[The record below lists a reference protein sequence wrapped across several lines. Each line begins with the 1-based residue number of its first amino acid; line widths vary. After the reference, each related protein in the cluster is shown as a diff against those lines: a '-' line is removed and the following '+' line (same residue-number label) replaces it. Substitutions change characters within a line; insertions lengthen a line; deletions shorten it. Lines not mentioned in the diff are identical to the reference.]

1 MLTLKGYTR
10 NGKKQKK
17 FQQKSEDRTGDIC
30 PSGPRANFIELVRIL
45 RSLPS
50 HALLILATLTKS
62 KSHDHNKSGIKLE
75 IILTLQVIWLS
86 VKIHVV

>member
-1 MLTLKGYTR
+1 MAK
-10 NGKKQKK
+10 NKKNSSKRVIS
-17 FQQKSEDRTGDIC
+17 SEDRTGDIC
-30 PSGPRANFIELVRIL
+30 PSGPRANFTELVRIL